1 MIALRSILHPAR
13 DEEALQ
19 RGMEQD
25 VVAGVPESVVE
36 ELKALGIPEGSY
48 RFAPLSMAQRSA
60 ARRLT
65 ASFRDVP
72 HFSLASRVEV
82 DRLAALREGFPR
94 GADGVRPTFNDLIIK
109 AAALALQA
117 VPEANASFTEKGL
130 VFHAAA
136 DIAVAVAL
144 PDGGLVTPIVRNAG
158 SKALYDI
165 AREMKSLA
173 ERARRRALTPPEYFG
188 GTFTISNLG
197 MMGITRFTS
206 IINPPQAGI
215 LSVGR
220 AERHLVLREGDR
232 PVPASIVEMT
242 LTCDHR
248 AVDGA
253 TGARWLQA
261 FGESGVVCVRPV
273 DVNNNNAVMRD
284 AEYQRLGRVSV
295 IDHPTQSKVRQMGA
309 LVRVSHTTPATPTV
323 APGLGQHTEQILG
336 ELGYDAAAIAEL
348 RTRSAIRG

>member
-1 MIALRSILHPAR
+1 MIALRSLSRSAG
-13 DEEALQ
+13 EALR
-19 RGMEQD
+19 RGTEQEVD
-25 VVAGVPESVVE
+25 AGVPESVAE
-36 ELKALGIPEGSY
+36 ELKALGIPEGGY

-72 HFSLASRVEV
+72 HFSLTSRVEV
-82 DRLAALREGFPR
+82 DRLMALRADFGYDDA
-94 GADGVRPTFNDLIIK
+94 GARPTFNDLVIK

-117 VPEANASFTEKGL
+117 VPETNVSFTEKGL
-130 VFHAAA
+130 AFHAAA

-144 PDGGLVTPIVRNAG
+144 PEGGLVTPILRDAG

-173 ERARRRALTPPEYFG
+173 ERARRRALAPPEYFG

-197 MMGITRFTS
+197 MFGITRFTS
-206 IINPPQAGI
+206 IINPPQACI

-232 PVPASIVEMT
+232 PAPASVVEMT

-261 FGESGVVCVRPV
+261 FGGLLEAP
-273 DVNNNNAVMRD
+273 DAWAAV
-284 AEYQRLGRVSV
+284 
-295 IDHPTQSKVRQMGA
+295 
-309 LVRVSHTTPATPTV
+309 
-323 APGLGQHTEQILG
+323 
-336 ELGYDAAAIAEL
+336 
-348 RTRSAIRG
+348 